1 MSIKL
6 NQSLTTSLANC
17 TLVKTEV
24 VDEIYNDATA
34 ERVIS
39 WLAYSQVDK
48 TNLKASDIP
57 SYTRYLDAKLS
68 AVRKTATF
76 WDAYNI
82 REVASTLEDFIQKYA
97 VLPNNSSLIINTGSF
112 ELNGK
117 TYQHGD
123 IIIKDSFGQEVQV
136 KNESNSGVYY
146 PESITKTDDE
156 SGNLIL
162 SFKYGLPNEKSTINL
177 DLPSAAPEEG
187 TLYSRIYTNKD
198 FNNNNSIEFDAKLD
212 SNNNVIIPFWE
223 CREWNADKNN
233 YGDKIFNLVKLTIQ
247 NNKLIFHTDSIAI
260 PFVVLIK

>member
-24 VDEIYNDATA
+24 VDETYDSVTA

-48 TNLKASDIP
+48 ANLKTSDIP
-57 SYTRYLDAKLS
+57 SYTYYLDAKLS

-162 SFKYGLPNEKSTINL
+162 SFQYGLPNEKSTIDL
-177 DLPSAAPEEG
+177 ELPSTTPKEG

-198 FNNNNSIEFDAKLD
+198 FISNSIELNAKLD
-212 SNNNVIIPFWE
+212 SNKKVIIPFWE
-223 CREWNADKNN
+223 CREWNEGNN

-247 NNKLIFHTDSIAI
+247 DTKLIFHTDSVAI
-260 PFVVLIK
+260 PFVILVK

>member
-24 VDEIYNDATA
+24 VDETYNNAAA

-48 TNLKASDIP
+48 TNLKTSDIP

-82 REVASTLEDFIQKYA
+82 REVASTLDDFIQKYA

-156 SGNLIL
+156 SGNLTL
-162 SFKYGLPNEKSTINL
+162 SFKYGLPNEKSIIDL
-177 DLPSAAPEEG
+177 ELPSATPKEG

-198 FNNNNSIEFDAKLD
+198 FIDSFIEFNAKLD
-212 SNNNVIIPFWE
+212 ADNNVIIPFWE
-223 CREWNADKNN
+223 CREWNEENN

-247 NNKLIFHTDSIAI
+247 NEKLIFHADNTVI